1 MVSVAEKILMSLKMT
16 RPTEAGSG
24 VGGDRLILRCQG
36 DIQVQISRAQL
47 QNWKESGVEAVV
59 WGILSKTAVT
69 KTAEVS

>member
-16 RPTEAGSG
+16 RPTVAGSG

-36 DIQVQISRAQL
+36 DIQVQISHVQL

>member
-1 MVSVAEKILMSLKMT
+1 MVSVAEKMLMSLKMI

-24 VGGDRLILRCQG
+24 IGGDRLILRCQG
-36 DIQVQISRAQL
+36 DIQVQMSRVQL

-59 WGILSKTAVT
+59 WGILSKTVVT